1 MDLLCTKNRARDTL
15 NNAACDTQKLTLLHT
30 GAALAVSL
38 VLTLLNLLLN
48 RQIDTTGGLAG
59 IGTRSVLELLQSVL
73 SLGSSI
79 AIPFW
84 NWAFSLL

>member
-48 RQIDTTGGLAG
+48 RQIDATG
-59 IGTRSVLELLQSVL
+59 
-73 SLGSSI
+73 
-79 AIPFW
+79 
-84 NWAFSLL
+84 